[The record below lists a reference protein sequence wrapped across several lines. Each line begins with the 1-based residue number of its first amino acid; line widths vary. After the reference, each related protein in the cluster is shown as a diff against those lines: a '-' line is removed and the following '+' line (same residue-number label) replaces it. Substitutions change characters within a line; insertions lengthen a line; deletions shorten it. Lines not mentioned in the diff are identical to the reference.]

1 MTLTNEQFEYLAQ
14 FEAHFAA
21 AIDSRYYKAL
31 GIEAARQINAIHKEL
46 FGRTKDVTCGA
57 CRLEMLQAV
66 GKVWRIDRTEREA
79 LAAREAEEEAARKAA
94 AKKPAKKARK

>member
-1 MTLTNEQFEYLAQ
+1 MTLTQEQFECLAQ
-14 FEAHFAA
+14 YEAHFAA

-31 GIEAARQINAIHKEL
+31 GIEAARQINAIHKDL
-46 FGRTKDVTCGA
+46 FGRTKDITCGA

-66 GKVWRIDRTEREA
+66 GKVWRIDRAEREA
-79 LAAREAEEEAARKAA
+79 RASAEAAVNAP

>member
-1 MTLTNEQFEYLAQ
+1 MTLTNEQFEYLSQ
-14 FEAHFAA
+14 FEVHFAA

-31 GIEAARQINAIHKEL
+31 GIEAARKINAIHKEL

-66 GKVWRIDRTEREA
+66 GKVWRIDKAEREA
-79 LAAREAEEEAARKAA
+79 RAAAEAAVSA
-94 AKKPAKKARK
+94 PAKKQTKKSKK

>member
-31 GIEAARQINAIHKEL
+31 GIEAARRINDIHKEL

-57 CRLEMLQAV
+57 CRLEMLTAV

-79 LAAREAEEEAARKAA
+79 RAAAEAAVSAP

>member
-14 FEAHFAA
+14 FEVHFAA
-21 AIDSRYYKAL
+21 AIDSRNYKAL
-31 GIEAARQINAIHKEL
+31 GIEAARRINDIHREL

-66 GKVWRIDRTEREA
+66 GKEWRADKAEREA
-79 LAAREAEEEAARKAA
+79 RAAAEAAVSA
-94 AKKPAKKARK
+94 PAKKQTKKAKK

>member
-14 FEAHFAA
+14 FEVHFAA

-66 GKVWRIDRTEREA
+66 GKVWRIDRAERESR
-79 LAAREAEEEAARKAA
+79 AAAEAALKAP